1 MADIAEMLYNYNPQG
16 YYEQN
21 RLRSLMA
28 DSELIKQATEQAK
41 LNRQQK
47 IWGLQDALAG
57 GDESARG
64 QLAIYDP
71 EGTAK
76 TAQISRAAMQDAGR
90 FARAYNNAPD
100 DMKAAIA
107 QPMVGYMGKTYGNS
121 IISDIPPISD
131 TANFGRFMNGL
142 AQAVDNMDI
151 SGLDIY
157 SAEESRKAREQQQAF
172 DMQKLY
178 AQDELMRNREAVKG
192 SNSFKKMQ
200 ELVQMGVPPQT
211 AMVMAYNG
219 NSEAVGQGLLDGSL
233 FGKKGT
239 ETLSKE
245 QAKNYAEDLNEYNNI
260 LSKMPELN
268 DTVTRLKKLAPVAT
282 YTRSGR
288 IRDEIQQERGKPTQG
303 SIARDEYESII
314 ANQILPLLRDTFGAQ
329 FTEREGN
336 SLKATLGDP
345 NKSPQSKIKVLD
357 SFINQKTKSLESK
370 YRKLQSY
377 SGGMQTQQ
385 NNLMPSV
392 GAVEGGY
399 RFKGGNPADKNNWEK
414 I

>member
-107 QPMVGYMGKTYGNS
+107 QQMVGYMGKTYGNS

-131 TANFGRFMNGL
+131 TANFGSFMNGL

-151 SGLDIY
+151 SGRDLWEAKE
-157 SAEESRKAREQQQAF
+157 AERERAEQQAF
-172 DMQKLY
+172 EMKKLY
-178 AQDELMRNREAVKG
+178 ASDALTRSREAVKG

-219 NSEAVGQGLLDGSL
+219 NSEAVGQGLMDGTL
-233 FGKKGT
+233 FGQKGT
-239 ETLSKE
+239 EKFSKE
-245 QAKNYAEDLNEYNNI
+245 MAKNYAEDLNEYNNM

-268 DTVTRLKKLAPVAT
+268 ETVDRLMQLAKTAT
-282 YTRSGR
+282 YTKTGQV
-288 IRDEIQQERGKPTQG
+288 RDAIAQERGKPTQA
-303 SIARDEYESII
+303 SVDRDEYESII

-345 NKSPQSKIKVLD
+345 NKSPLSKARVLH
-357 SFINQKTKSLESK
+357 SFIVQKRKSLESK

-377 SGGMQTQQ
+377 SEGISEPTRQSFPDGTVIQNAQGDKMIMRNGQWQT
-385 NNLMPSV
+385 M
-392 GAVEGGY
+392 
-399 RFKGGNPADKNNWEK
+399 
-414 I
+414 

>member
-1 MADIAEMLYNYNPQG
+1 MADIAQMLYNYNPQG
-16 YYEQN
+16 VYEEN
-21 RLRSLMA
+21 RLRSLQA
-28 DSELIKQATEQAK
+28 DAEALRATAERAK

-47 IWGLQDALAG
+47 IWGLQDLAAN
-57 GDESARG
+57 GDENARA
-64 QLAIYDP
+64 QLAYYDP
-71 EGTAK
+71 EGSAK
-76 TAQISRAAMQDAGR
+76 TNQISRAAWQDAGR

-107 QPMVGYMGKTYGNS
+107 QQMVGYMGKTYGNS

-131 TANFGRFMNGL
+131 TANFGNFMSGL

-151 SGLDIY
+151 SGRDLWQ
-157 SAEESRKAREQQQAF
+157 AEEEAKARAEQQAF

-178 AQDELMRNREAVKG
+178 ANDALTRSRDAIKS
-192 SNSFKKMQ
+192 SNSYKKMQ

-219 NSEAVGQGLLDGSL
+219 NSEAVGQGLIDGSL
-233 FGKKGT
+233 FNKKGT
-239 ETLSKE
+239 DKLSQE
-245 QAKNYAEDLNEYNNI
+245 MAKNYAEDLNEYNNM

-268 DTVTRLKKLAPVAT
+268 ETVDRLMQLAKTAT
-282 YTRSGR
+282 YTKTGQF
-288 IRDEIQQERGKPTQG
+288 RDAVAQERGKPTQA
-303 SIARDEYESII
+303 SVDRDEYESII

-345 NKSPQSKIKVLD
+345 NKSPLSKVRVLN
-357 SFINQKTKSLESK
+357 SFIVQKRKSLESK

-377 SGGMQTQQ
+377 SEGVSQPTQQ
-385 NNLMPSV
+385 SFPDGTVIQN
-392 GAVEGGY
+392 A
-399 RFKGGNPADKNNWEK
+399 KGVKMIMRNGQWKTM
-414 I
+414 